1 MDDAGFVR
9 VPARAVTSPIEG
21 CLLAGGLPDTDVARC
36 AQLTME
42 ADLNGAARRVA
53 PSTAG

>member
-21 CLLAGGLPDTDVARC
+21 CLLAGGLPDTDAARC